1 MVGKEKKTEK
11 KTVDV
16 AEKFKEMLEKSP
28 KRKFV
33 QSVDVALKFKDIDF
47 KKPENK
53 IDLTVA
59 LPKGPGREQ
68 VVGIFAEGDKLVEAK
83 KITDRVFGKDDINSL
98 KNSKRKIRKIA
109 NECAFF
115 ISQQDLMGLIGK
127 TWGTILGPRGK
138 IPQILPPNAPIA
150 PIFERLKKSIK
161 ITSKKN
167 TVVYAKIGNEKMP
180 ADDLMAN
187 YNALLEGIAEKADK
201 KKIAAIYLKTT
212 MGQPVRIQ

>member
-1 MVGKEKKTEK
+1 MVEKEKKT
-11 KTVDV
+11 VNV
-16 AEKFKEMLEKSP
+16 AEKFKEMIEKSP
-28 KRKFV
+28 KKKFV

-53 IDLTVA
+53 IDLTIA
-59 LPKGPGREQ
+59 LPKGIGREQ
-68 VVGIFAEGDKLVEAK
+68 NIGIFADGDRFVEAK
-83 KITDRVFGKDDINSL
+83 KITDNVFGKDDINNL

-138 IPQILPPNAPIA
+138 IPQIMPPNAPLA

-167 TVVYAKIGNEKMP
+167 NVLYAKIGNEKMP
-180 ADDLMAN
+180 VDDLIAN
-187 YNALLEGIAEKADK
+187 YNALMEGITEKADK

-212 MGQPVRIQ
+212 MGQPIRIQ

>member
-1 MVGKEKKTEK
+1 MVEKEKKTVKVE
-11 KTVDV
+11 
-16 AEKFKEMLEKSP
+16 EKFKEMIEKSP
-28 KRKFV
+28 KKKFV
-33 QSVDVALKFKDIDF
+33 QSVDVVLKFKDIDF

-53 IDLTVA
+53 IDLTLA
-59 LPKGPGREQ
+59 LPKGIGREQ
-68 VVGIFAEGDKLVEAK
+68 KIGIFADGDRFVEAK
-83 KITDRVFGKDDINSL
+83 KITDNVFGKDDINSL

-115 ISQQDLMGLIGK
+115 MSQQDLMGLIGK

-138 IPQILPPNAPIA
+138 IPQIMPPNAPLA

-167 TVVYAKIGNEKMP
+167 NVLYAKIGNEKMP
-180 ADDLMAN
+180 VDDLMAN
-187 YNALLEGIAEKADK
+187 YNALMEGIAEKADK